1 MIYRKQYDELG
12 TLRTEGPIQMPDL
25 ASLAHSV
32 SGVVKVEVLR
42 DLKWRLTNTET
53 GWVTVLEADTELDPI
68 HKAGLR
74 EILGDA

>member
-53 GWVTVLEADTELDPI
+53 GWVTVLEADTELDPMY
-68 HKAGLR
+68 KADLR
-74 EILGDA
+74 EILGAA